1 MKFSNIKL
9 NLFIFT
15 FCIILSGCVNY
26 KIDDTAISS
35 SITSEIIKMRKNDQ
49 RVQKEFN
56 ESLALYGVENIPAD
70 IKDNFDKVQAHNAS
84 RVKEIINEYGWL
96 TEEQIGKEG
105 VEAMFFLV
113 HHSSDSDFQK
123 SLLPSLE
130 KANSAGEIGNQEYAL
145 FTDRVL
151 VGSNLPQRYGTQV
164 RIVNRETVLYPVE
177 NMSNLDKRREE
188 IGLPPIKVYLDL
200 VQEMLGVSLSA
211 ENLSE
216 LSIE

>member
-1 MKFSNIKL
+1 
-9 NLFIFT
+9 
-15 FCIILSGCVNY
+15 
-26 KIDDTAISS
+26 
-35 SITSEIIKMRKNDQ
+35 MRKNDQ

>member
-1 MKFSNIKL
+1 
-9 NLFIFT
+9 
-15 FCIILSGCVNY
+15 
-26 KIDDTAISS
+26 
-35 SITSEIIKMRKNDQ
+35 
-49 RVQKEFN
+49 
-56 ESLALYGVENIPAD
+56 
-70 IKDNFDKVQAHNAS
+70 
-84 RVKEIINEYGWL
+84 
-96 TEEQIGKEG
+96 
-105 VEAMFFLV
+105 MFFLV